1 MTGDDDKSAAS
12 RGSTVSAEPSEL
24 RRSRMRRPRLA
35 ADAGLFASAESEIA
49 AIAAPGTVAR
59 AHELARS
66 GLYATIDA
74 IAGQLKAEQMAEVDV
89 LLFDAAIRKALRQAC
104 AEGRMAL
111 LRQGRAG

>member
-1 MTGDDDKSAAS
+1 MTGDDEKSAAS
-12 RGSTVSAEPSEL
+12 RHSTDSAEPPEL